1 MPSAPPPSPSTAYVS
16 NVQRFCVH
24 DGPGIRTVVFFQ
36 GCPLRC
42 AWCQNPETLDG
53 TPSLMVNSQ
62 KCAGCA
68 ACVEACEQKA
78 VYQSADGSIRFDRA
92 RCTACGAC
100 VTSCYYRARE
110 LSGRPWAVDGLMK
123 VIGRDRVVYR
133 NSGGGVTLSGGEP
146 LLHPGFARELLR
158 RCKAEGIHT
167 AVETCGAVPW
177 TNIESILEY
186 TDLFL
191 YDIKLVDPVAHQR
204 WMGTSNTAVLENARS
219 LAARGARLIPRVPLI
234 PQVNDGEE
242 EFRAIARFCASLQ
255 SGGELHILPFH
266 QVGSSKYELVGKGYR
281 MGEVPEENTERAA
294 ACGKIAEECGLRVSI
309 GGSGLKNE
317 VDEERARTAAKTRK
331 RSFLYGFDGENLD
344 Y

>member
-1 MPSAPPPSPSTAYVS
+1 VS

-24 DGPGIRTVVFFQ
+24 DGPGIRTVVFFL

-53 TPSLMVNSQ
+53 TPSLMINSR

-68 ACVEACEQKA
+68 ACVEACGQKA
-78 VYQSADGSIRFDRA
+78 VFQNAEGSVRFDRA
-92 RCTACGAC
+92 RCTACGEC

-110 LSGRPWAVDGLMK
+110 LSGRSWTVDGLMK
-123 VIGRDRVVYR
+123 VLGRDRVVYR

-146 LLHPGFARELLR
+146 LLHPAFARELLG
-158 RCKAEGIHT
+158 RCRAEGIHT

-177 TNIESILEY
+177 SHIESVLEY

-191 YDIKLVDPVAHQR
+191 YDIKLVDPVAHAE
-204 WMGTSNTAVLENARS
+204 WTGTSNTLVLENAQT
-219 LAARGARLIPRVPLI
+219 LAAQGARIIPRVPLI
-234 PQVNDGEE
+234 PRVNDAEK
-242 EFRAIARFCASLQ
+242 EFRAIAAFCAALPSVT
-255 SGGELHILPFH
+255 ELHILPFH

-281 MGEVPEENTERAA
+281 MGEVPEENAGRVA
-294 ACGKIAEECGLRVSI
+294 ACRKIAEECGLRVSI

-317 VDEERARTAAKTRK
+317 VDEERARMAAKARK
-331 RSFLYGFDGENLD
+331 RSFLYGPEGEDFDG
-344 Y
+344 

>member
-1 MPSAPPPSPSTAYVS
+1 MPSSLPPSPSSVFVS

-24 DGPGIRTVVFFQ
+24 DGPGIRTVVFFL

-78 VYQSADGSIRFDRA
+78 VFQSADGRIRFDRA
-92 RCTACGAC
+92 QCTACGEC
-100 VTSCYYRARE
+100 VLSCYYRARE
-110 LSGRPWAVDGLMK
+110 MSGRPWTVDGLMK
-123 VIGRDRVVYR
+123 VIRRDLVVYR

-146 LLHPGFARELLR
+146 LLHPAFARDLLS
-158 RCKAEGIHT
+158 RCRAESIHT

-177 TNIESILEY
+177 DHLESVMEY

-191 YDIKLVDPVAHQR
+191 YDIKLVDPIAHQE
-204 WMGTSNTAVLENARS
+204 WTGTSNRAALENARA
-219 LAARGARLIPRVPLI
+219 LAARGARIIPRVPLV

-242 EFRAIARFCASLQ
+242 EFRAISRFCASLR

-281 MGEVPEENTERAA
+281 MGEVPEENAKRVA
-294 ACGKIAEECGLRVSI
+294 ACRKIAEQCGLRVSI
-309 GGSGLKNE
+309 GGSGLNNE
-317 VDEERARTAAKTRK
+317 VDEERARSAVKARK
-331 RSFLYGFDGENLD
+331 RTFLYGPDGDNFDS
-344 Y
+344 